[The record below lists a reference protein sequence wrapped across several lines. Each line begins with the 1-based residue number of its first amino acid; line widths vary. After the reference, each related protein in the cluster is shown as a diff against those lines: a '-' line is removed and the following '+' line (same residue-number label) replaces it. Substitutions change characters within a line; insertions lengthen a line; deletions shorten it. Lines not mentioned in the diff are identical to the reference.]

1 MKTLSL
7 AVPLLQEAAGAIA
20 ANRLRSA
27 LTMLGVVI
35 GVASVILMLA
45 IGEGSR
51 ASVARTIESLGSNQ
65 LIVLSGAANSG
76 GFRGAAG
83 GLPNLTLEDAA
94 AIGELASV
102 AGVAPV
108 ASSQGQVVFGAQ
120 NKSTSITGTTTS
132 YFRVNNMV
140 LHAGRAFSDL
150 EVRTAANVAV
160 LGATVA
166 RELFGDRSPLGETIR
181 VQRQSFEVIGLLR
194 AKGQGFGGGDQD
206 DVILVPIHTAQ
217 RKLVGS
223 PFPGTVAM
231 VMVTSALPEQKGYT
245 QEEITR
251 LLRQRHRIAHGAD
264 DDFSVRDVSALAET
278 LRTTSR
284 ILSLL
289 LGAIAFISLAVGGIG
304 IMNIMLVSVTERT
317 REIGVRMALGA
328 RRASVLAQFLAEAML
343 LSLAGALMGLAIGM
357 ALSWLVGRTG
367 AISPVISPQ
376 SVLLSL
382 AVAVLVGVVCG
393 YMPARRASRMPPVEA
408 LRQQ

>member
-1 MKTLSL
+1 MNSWL
-7 AVPLLQEAAGAIA
+7 PLLQEALSALL

-27 LTMLGVVI
+27 LTMLGIVI

-51 ASVARTIESLGSNQ
+51 AQVAKTITSLGSNQ

-83 GLPNLTLEDAA
+83 GLPNLTLDDAA
-94 AIGELASV
+94 AMAELSSV
-102 AGVAPV
+102 AGVAPL
-108 ASSQGQVVFGAQ
+108 ASSQAQAVFGPA
-120 NKSTSITGTTTS
+120 NKSTSITGTTPS
-132 YFRVNNMV
+132 YFAVNNMSLV
-140 LHAGRAFSDL
+140 AGRIFTEA
-150 EVRTAANVAV
+150 ETRTGANVAV

-166 RELFGDRSPLGETIR
+166 TSLFGSRSPLGETIR
-181 VQRQSFEVIGLLR
+181 IQRQSFEVIGLLK

-206 DVILVPIHTAQ
+206 DVIVLPIHTAQ
-217 RKLVGS
+217 RKLAGS

-231 VMVTSALPEQKGYT
+231 VMVTSGLPDQKGYT

-251 LLRQRHRIAHGAD
+251 LLRQRHRIPPGGD

-278 LRTTSR
+278 LRTTAQ

-317 REIGVRMALGA
+317 REVGVRMALGA
-328 RRASVLAQFLAEAML
+328 RRAVVLMQFLAEAVI
-343 LSLAGALMGLAIGM
+343 LSLAGALAGLGIGAGLA
-357 ALSWLVGRTG
+357 ALVRLSG
-367 AISPVISPQ
+367 AINPVISAQ
-376 SVLLSL
+376 SVLLSVC
-382 AVAVLVGVVCG
+382 VAMGVGVVCG
-393 YMPARRASRMPPVEA
+393 YWPARRAAQLQPVDA
-408 LRQQ
+408 LRHQ